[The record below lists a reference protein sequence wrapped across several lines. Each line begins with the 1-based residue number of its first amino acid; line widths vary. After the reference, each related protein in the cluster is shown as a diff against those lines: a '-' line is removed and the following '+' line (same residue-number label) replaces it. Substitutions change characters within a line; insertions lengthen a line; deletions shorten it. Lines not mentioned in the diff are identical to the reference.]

1 MQPLENISIS
11 SSEVEAIPEKHALKY
26 VTNYLCRKYLQHHQC
41 KSCELQLGEQTN
53 EHFDSFMKAKLPTN
67 AICSALECCEN
78 LFLQSFTKRMH
89 LKFIHSSML
98 KLMLEKCAVLV

>member
-1 MQPLENISIS
+1 MQKLR
-11 SSEVEAIPEKHALKY
+11 VA
-26 VTNYLCRKYLQHHQC
+26 V
-41 KSCELQLGEQTN
+41 EQTN

-89 LKFIHSSML
+89 LKFIHSNML
-98 KLMLEKCAVLV
+98 KLMLENMTCLGLTKKIVESFVRLRIVSAVKFLNSFAKPSSPSEAK